1 MKIIPAILV
10 QSEAEFLQ
18 QTKAIEGAA
27 DYIHIDITDGQF
39 VSETTWSDPE
49 VVRTNLKINCEL
61 HLMVQNPLA
70 IIKKWRDVPQI
81 KRILFHVEA
90 TLDIE
95 ETIDAIHA
103 QGWQAT
109 VVLNPETSTE
119 SIESVAQKLDGVLG
133 MTIHPGAQGRAF
145 MPEVL
150 PKLMALKQKY
160 PDLLTQVDG
169 GVNAQTL
176 LQIKTAGIDCVCV
189 GSAIFGHGDPAENL
203 ANLKKLI
210 A

>member
-10 QSEAEFLQ
+10 KSEAEFLQ
-18 QTKAIEGAA
+18 QTKSIETET
-27 DYIHIDITDGQF
+27 DYTHIDVADGQF
-39 VSETTWSDPE
+39 VSETTWADPE
-49 VVRTNLKINCEL
+49 VVCTNLKINCEL

-70 IIKKWRDVPQI
+70 VIEKWKNVPQV
-81 KRILFHVEA
+81 KRILFHAEA
-90 TLDIE
+90 GSNIE
-95 ETIDAIHA
+95 ATIDAIHA

-109 VVLNPETSTE
+109 VVLNPETSPGA
-119 SIESVAQKLDGVLG
+119 IESVVQKLDGVMG

-150 PKLMALKQKY
+150 SKLTALKQKY
-160 PDLLTQVDG
+160 PHLIMQVDG
-169 GVNAQTL
+169 GVNEDTL
-176 LQIKTAGIDCVCV
+176 LQIKNTGVDCACV
-189 GSAIFGHGDPAENL
+189 GSAVFGHGNPAENL